1 MDGLKNM
8 GSLYL
13 KLVMAILSGF
23 FFVSVVNVYANSYST
38 VGGFEIPD
46 GAYDARFVRNL
57 DKVTQIQFSGNYNMY
72 LDDGKF
78 NMAARAVVAQ
88 EFYKNHA
95 DKYDMLI
102 VFSDTYVDTGSDV
115 SAFNL
120 SVKNEV
126 KGINKHLFDNSD
138 LFGSNGKLTSY
149 IDMAEVGRWDLDSSS
164 ANYYKVMNTALHEI
178 MHQWVVGIHVM
189 DNGVSSDIFIGHK
202 NSHWSALLDSDA
214 SLMYGQDWMEVAD
227 DQYLAYDERQRYSAL
242 DLYLAGFYH
251 ENEVGPIHYIES
263 ADLEKTAIYQKGVRI
278 VGKERIFSI
287 EDVIAAE
294 GKRIPDYQAAQK
306 KFKIGLLY
314 LTKNSEVPDSGIV
327 HNLNKFAED
336 LSLRFAHYTGGRAF
350 VNIVNID
357 RAELEELAPE
367 DESLRSEIS
376 TDLALS
382 WLKAKQINGFWED
395 SNNTRIRDS
404 YVANQVLSELDGNYS
419 EQEFL
424 DWSGMFLAVNNT
436 DDAAYLSLTNY
447 NLIAPYLIS
456 SRHDDNGWGL
466 SPDHKST
473 IFDTATILGVQPKL
487 ALSNA
492 MDFIYSK
499 QNSDGGWPRGKVGKS
514 DFKTTAVVFH
524 ALSEISQESRHFV
537 PDAAV
542 VSAATNYI
550 SDYYFANP
558 DEVLIEELAMVLA
571 STSVIGRSSSALISA
586 IISRIEEQQRTD
598 GSWEGSVYATAM
610 VLDALFSAEFANL
623 EIKIE
628 SDFSGILSIGE
639 PVQFSSEIRNT
650 GAVDASDFNISLYV
664 DAVSP
669 ENLIATETIAFLPS
683 GAGRSLDWAF
693 DTEGF
698 SGNHRAILVA
708 DPESKVIEKTLI
720 DNQAFRDFS
729 ISSLAKSVD
738 VGIYSSDLVVS
749 PSVFNSAIENIELS
763 AIVRNLSSVDCDLA
777 NISLLSGENQLAHQ
791 VVKLSS
797 GAKSNILFNV
807 DIPYSDSLFVQV
819 SCDGDTNLSNN
830 IARIGLSRN
839 NTFDAQLV
847 SVTSHAGGAIT
858 LGKEIDIAVKIYNSG
873 TQTLPASAVLLK
885 IEKDGVIKNSFTSL
899 VSIDSGMN
907 QIVNFNWMPSEA
919 GVYSLYAYVDQD
931 NLVSEL
937 DETNNSQITS
947 IEISLDKKPN
957 LNLLHSDIQ
966 YEGIAYEG
974 GNKAFNITVRN
985 TGSKA
990 SDASLVHLYKGKPFT
1005 ESNLLDEA
1013 PLPSII
1019 AGGNVLVDLYWN
1031 NISASGKQLLYVVLD
1046 PSDTIDEASEEDNYA
1061 FFEMQITSLPDLHIT
1076 DSQLKLDPVVA
1087 LPESDVVLHYNVV
1100 NIGGQEAANFGVEIY
1115 LNGQLLDHNVY
1126 NSVGAYSS
1134 QSLEFIIPSRS
1145 IISDSVVK
1153 VVLDS
1158 DNKILES
1165 DEENN
1170 EASVDLVVGDSSL
1183 YVTQRYISPNG
1194 DGKQDYTLIYASVPQ
1209 DNSLNLVVNNSEG
1222 INLGSLDTGADGQL
1236 KWYGTLNGK
1245 RLEDGDYWLRLTN
1258 SEGKV
1263 VSEQLVVIDTNN
1275 TSISEIFSSDKKIE
1289 IFYQEMFG
1297 NIAWLEPY
1305 NEGRRVVFYVVES
1318 DNQIMTPG
1326 IYTADFTGNDVRLV
1340 AFESSFKFS
1349 RNSHNNYRGN
1359 QYFNVESLS
1368 AAGNSLI
1375 LKSHDSSYYRN
1386 PIQYV
1391 RIGLNDNTWQPLLTA
1406 TEFSAYDFYYDYYGI
1421 LLAVSDGVL
1430 YRIDTSTGNSVAV
1443 TDRLSN
1449 DYDYWYIQR
1458 GNLIDKDTLV
1468 YKNIVVSFKDLTVN
1482 SYGDSDGVTLSA
1494 NKIAYTDSNGNIV
1507 VENRDGSDQKV
1518 FPKYR
1523 SDKATLDSLM
1533 AMASFSPSEDKLM
1546 LFFPDSTQYP
1556 GVKDWDWLNG
1566 ENGGLYDYL
1575 SFLKENPDS
1584 EKEPAPNGYRV
1595 ELDLNTGLYSVRSNY
1610 NYYITTSS
1618 GEMGAQYSV
1627 LYGDHSQ
1634 TSQGLSEFSWND
1646 SPMAFEGCDKGRYF
1660 NEEYYLDRSF
1670 YVIRIPEYESD
1681 EDDSFIRSVSPEFIQ
1696 GAVDYTK
1703 IQGVSPFVTGFSY
1716 ESYDIL
1722 PNRSFLFM
1730 GAERYGDSG
1739 VVKHRNTMPGSKT
1752 CHSLNVVSNVMLL
1765 NTLDLSAYLDVRYEE
1780 NNKGLAVYAIAD
1792 DRNFDSF
1799 LIEYRKQGDPEWKI
1813 LVPETKKQKHN
1824 DFITTWVPDIEGSY
1838 TVRIKVQDLA
1848 GNTDFYTTSVVWSE
1862 SANISGIR
1870 INNALF
1876 SPNFDTVWD
1885 SLSITFKV
1893 LRPANILLDITSMSG
1908 ESVVERIYSFDQV
1921 GVVGNVGWD
1930 GRNANGAV
1938 VADGLYK
1945 ISLDGY
1951 VYYATVDTT
1960 PPSITNRSD
1969 YPRISYEDSE
1979 RIKSAIIFA
1988 SAEDINGIQSFAYQH
2003 YVDSQWQNIDQSD
2016 LDFELKGKGLKYF
2029 NDHSYRVVAVDNAGN
2044 KTVSVLLEE
2053 AFNTLLYLDGVH
2065 NQKYPDNK
2073 QAKFKFGPDGKP
2085 IPILYEGLGGYA
2097 LLQSKVVDET
2107 SELKILNVVYTD
2119 LINEQDLDLSQA
2131 ISISYSRDEENIF
2144 VREDDLTRILS
2155 KGGYYVFV
2163 LYTNNEVSV
2172 SEAIYY
2178 SFSSVGNLDFN
2189 LKAMITGT
2197 FDGYSLGYNF
2207 SSSNPDGN
2215 ISYQLMISSSDPD
2228 DSYYSS
2234 AVIDGDD
2241 IAGMAMRYVPVS
2253 VSACSSYSVKAVFD
2267 NARELTANVEVPCMP
2282 VVVKPVADMTQCNR
2296 KAEQVGYQVCL
2307 DYKKAKNDIQ
2317 IKSMRQSAALISK
2330 INAYIENEN
2339 VSNRNYLLS
2348 EETGFDGNCFT
2359 SNIALPVA
2367 FIPPTGE
2374 AEITIDLLS
2383 SKDSDPVITY
2393 LHKLVYE
2400 DYFPVINII
2409 YPANDKKICAN
2420 QLPGTDELYVPIQG
2434 SLMDNHT
2441 AASEINLYTDNELD
2455 CKNMRDVAY
2464 QGYEQY
2470 KNSAVCDLSIQ
2481 KAKMKLSDNHYRTV
2495 IQPELAYIRD
2505 LTGNQILNYWAID
2518 NSGNM
2523 TCGATRFTVDSSA
2536 DVIYGSID
2544 AYRFENGAFG
2554 ISPNGDGVYDD
2565 LKITLSVK
2573 ESINISLSL
2582 KDGAGNAYELLSGRY
2597 DNNTQLLTVP
2607 GESIKLKDG
2616 TYSLVLT
2623 STDDCGFSRIF
2634 YIDADYPKIV
2644 IDTTSPEVAI
2654 NYPAKGSELYPVTG
2668 VFIDVHDRN
2677 IKKSVL
2683 SFKSSDSGS
2692 WSTLKTLHQEEWSD
2706 SDGVFYSLPLTGLSG
2721 TYGLKLY
2728 AIDLLGNSNEVSV
2741 DLDLSSLGTL
2751 LNFYEAVTDFVS
2763 PDGDGVLDEFIG
2775 KVNLSRTADL
2785 EIKVNSDVVKVYNGL
2800 PSGNSSWSIQREV
2813 LSDLPDGRH
2822 SIFIAASDNN
2832 GTELGKID
2840 LIIDTITPKII
2851 IDKIDDGR
2859 FGLISASLVEANA
2872 KELNYKLSNDAGNV
2886 VRNEKLV
2893 KNLPDGMEFS
2903 VNLSGL
2909 EEGAYVLEILAIDKA
2924 GHEFSDL
2931 HSFTFD
2937 ITDPLLSFPDTLSE
2951 NIYLNQKKDGFDLE
2965 FSYIEINPKILGVSL
2980 DGSSIFSKTTFDDDS
2995 LSLSFDLSNSNDGVH
3010 EINVYLSDVNDRHS
3024 ETKFVLIM
3032 DSQPPVVSLPE
3043 SGSYITKRGQIVFSV
3058 DDETPV
3064 SGSLLINDEIE
3075 AKVSSLE
3082 GSVFWPS
3089 DMPDGTY
3096 PVTLIVTDSAGNR
3109 SEESVDI
3116 VQDSI
3121 APEHVVSIKAE
3132 LSESGVVI
3140 TWPRS
3145 ISDDIAGYLLYRN
3158 GTEIFDTEQ
3167 LYYTDPVIDEG
3178 IYTYYVV
3185 AYDHAGNVSGASP
3198 DGILSIDRTPP
3209 EIRNVLPSEGE
3220 ALHGNV
3226 NFYADIE
3233 TNDIASVVTKIT
3245 LGGEIIELSSSAMSG
3260 DKLYLGSWYSTV
3272 TGNAELNIVA
3282 TDESGNQS
3290 FFTRTYNVDNTALSA
3305 PVGLT
3310 AIVSDGNTV
3319 TLKWNSVDGS
3329 DLAGYQV
3336 WRSGVNQSG
3345 NLTET
3350 KFIQK
3355 NLADGI
3361 YRYSVVSVDTVGNL
3375 SEASDVVEISIDQH
3389 APLLKLV
3396 SPKDE
3401 SFENVLDVLAASD
3414 DKDIASVNFE
3424 LRNMQGIVIDTF
3436 SFGRPPYAT
3445 TFDTTSINYDNYSL
3459 VIKSTDLN
3467 GNTSEQAFP
3476 VVKADKTS
3484 PEAASEVSLAS
3495 VDGHMVVTW
3504 AASSSE
3510 DILRYKIQL
3519 YGDFF
3524 SEDFLID
3531 EGQVNA
3537 TENLSFTFTS
3547 EIVEG
3552 QYYARVLVYD
3562 ENGNEST
3569 FTDSAS
3575 VPYYLLYPVF
3585 PYSPVSQNNIDIP
3598 VSTHFSG
3605 MVMMSS
3611 GSVKVISDNIA
3622 AGDTVFLP
3630 LDLSSP
3636 QEKLTIQGYYDG
3648 VSSTA
3653 YVPFL
3658 MERGT
3663 KPETP
3668 DVQLESRDNDQITIS
3683 FTESLDP
3690 SDRWFYTLN
3699 GRMPLNESAYSYRY
3713 HRLSGF
3719 SRYAVNYSIA
3729 PSEDWLAGIEYQYDS
3744 RKISIVSIDVWNG
3757 TNWMTI
3763 PYSMYQ
3769 SGSAY
3774 YAQFDYPVFA
3784 SNIRMVLASVPDE
3797 TFNLSIRP
3805 VVTTVYDSD
3814 SSVVITETSEL
3825 LNGIAAE
3832 GINLV
3837 ATVISSDG
3845 VIGDGSLLLIEPN
3858 SDDSLPDIQLSS
3870 VIEEEEPV
3878 LNWTTSAAF
3887 YSKFYILRD
3896 DESIAEVATDGS
3908 GNYSIKSLGKE
3919 GINHYQI
3926 IGLTPDGLTRSS
3938 NIVSVSL
3945 TLTAPDS
3952 VENLFASFDNNNW
3965 SVLLSWEGST
3975 EGIVYDVYRK
3985 HLLQQE
3991 YEKIASVSGL
4001 IYHDTSV
4008 QSSTLYQYY
4017 VVAVRSVSYPDQSS
4031 APSTIVSVVTDKDAQ
4046 SSTPEILYP
4055 YQDEITGNDTFE
4067 VISSSLPDTM
4077 LNFYVNT
4084 QVDASLIT
4092 NAGLSESIADLPYT
4106 EAHILGD
4113 KSPYVGYYEGSIFDF
4128 SSGESLGWV
4137 DYDFG
4142 EVLYKGGGAAVVK
4155 KYSDIRLFHKDG
4167 STHDFYDIEDVDI
4180 SRNGDV
4186 LAYTNSSGFEIR
4198 YSNNYENTIT
4208 IENNSLFSSG
4218 LVAFSPS
4225 GQYLAV
4231 FRNSYLWIIN
4241 IKDPEHPDILNVSNK
4256 LSGTVYDIY
4265 WLSED
4270 RLMLDG
4276 DVPSVLSNDG
4286 GEVVNFDM
4294 VGGVAPYVLGHYG
4307 STVVLL
4313 YFNNSGSVI
4322 EGYSITSGRLKYRRF
4337 INQVSSFL
4345 SEDIPANF
4353 VTAYGQICSSDYSGT
4368 LCSDLPGIT
4377 RASLNLNVANNQ
4389 VYAES
4394 VFDDGNRNQSLSRS
4408 VYRSVPDV
4416 NNVELAAEANV
4427 RSLGRVSDF
4436 SVNVIHR
4443 EGDDVNLRGIT
4454 AKIIWPSGKV
4464 ETLTFLNDNVT
4475 VQAGSTY
4482 DITHQWVPPEAGLY
4496 TMSIQIDA
4504 DDDVAAD
4511 NRMELSFTV
4520 VEKGQPS
4527 LALYLNDNQSI
4538 AIEFNTLAWSGTGS
4552 LSLNINSPVY
4562 KGNSI
4567 VTDDRFSSYESH
4579 SYELSPGYD
4588 SLWLYDFVAEVTL
4601 KDEFGNN
4608 IASSSISH
4616 RGDFLSNRTSEL
4628 TFILDGDSIAQEEDI
4643 AATYTINVHTESLF
4657 TGILRVSALSA
4668 EGVLSVIYEKKLWYL
4683 LDDEI
4688 IKENLT
4694 ISSKDLMV
4702 GNYKILAELVDS
4714 NRQTVDIS
4722 QHNLVIN
4729 PVPVVYTG
4737 SIHLSGNPVLMNSEC
4752 SMKVMIDGSVSNRTE
4767 QILVYSSVEG
4777 LSGQEIANISST
4789 DLPVEL
4795 DVDIRNACT
4804 SLGDKKIELSVIPDG
4819 RERQLLSQEM
4829 LNVVDGI
4836 PPSLSIE
4843 TPMGGGYVNAN
4854 STASV
4859 LAKDGES
4866 GVSQVYLLNSEKSK
4880 VSMPLTNV
4888 DRYQISLSM
4897 LSEGSHG
4904 IQFEAYDMAG
4914 NYTTSDIISIVM
4926 DKTPPEITL
4935 SGASNDEI
4943 YSVPVTLKAIGRDDY
4958 LDIFSVR
4965 LNGESVGSDELIVS
4979 SDGSHKFE
4987 AIAIDKSGNTTQK
5000 SLTFML
5006 DQQAPRIIIFGIADG
5021 AVYTETR
5028 DYSVQVTD
5036 DNVKEI
5042 RTTLNG
5048 EVVGESGHISA
5059 DGKYTLE
5066 VSAVDFAG
5074 NATHESVEFFVDTT
5088 PPESP
5093 TINISNG
5100 QQFDDP
5106 DVVVKGM
5113 GEIGSRFVM
5122 ELNGIKSETSITNA
5136 GYEMSLSLSEGIN
5149 LLSYW
5154 AVDSAGNSSVVTRLS
5169 LELISLPQFDISV
5182 DTAHYSRILV
5192 WLPRNKKRQERIMS
5206 FVQNSFAGSGVNY
5219 QFVDAKNDLIEQLR
5233 SHSYSAILVTGSIT
5247 NNVEV
5252 IFDFH
5257 LMSEIRAMIAS
5268 GLGFVSIGSINP
5280 FSDLIGDVCGIV
5292 KQYSDIDA
5300 RRFTIDD
5307 PDFGRYQLSLNKGS
5321 ERIYVEPDIRRI
5333 GTYQFNDKCWQC
5345 ENTGKGVHP
5354 PILDR
5359 YYGRG
5364 RVILAGFDL
5373 TEASPESSARDLLT
5387 RLIEIATPV
5396 KIEGYSWAWGRL
5408 KLVSEADELPHLQAD
5423 IAYDTDKASIYVN
5436 NVQIVP
5442 GTRIDVLS
5450 EQVYEISF
5458 LDEDSV
5464 QVDMNFIYNNSS
5476 VLNKSLNFENPA
5488 EHQRENWR
5496 LLRNYLDNIDV
5507 PWYRLLAHYRIKR
5520 KVYESEIY
5528 DFNALSAN
5536 DIADSK
5542 HILLDAIGMM
5552 KISFYKDSEYFDE
5565 LAGRIINILNAKERR
5580 YLFEK

>member
-1 MDGLKNM
+1 M
-8 GSLYL
+8 
-13 KLVMAILSGF
+13 
-23 FFVSVVNVYANSYST
+23 SVVNVHANSYST

-72 LDDGKF
+72 LDDGKL

-126 KGINKHLFDNSD
+126 KGINKNLFDNSD

-214 SLMYGQDWMEVAD
+214 SLMYGQDWMKVAD

-278 VGKERIFSI
+278 AGRERIFSI

-294 GKRIPDYQAAQK
+294 GERIPDYQSAQK

-314 LTKNSEVPDSGIV
+314 LTKNSEVPDSSIV
-327 HNLNKFAED
+327 HNLNKFSED

-357 RAELEELAPE
+357 RDEPEESAHE
-367 DESLRSEIS
+367 DESLRTEIS

-395 SNNTRIRDS
+395 SSNTKIRDS
-404 YVANQVLSELDGNYS
+404 YVANQVLSELDDNYS
-419 EQEFL
+419 EEEFL

-447 NLIAPYLIS
+447 NLISPYLIS

-487 ALSNA
+487 ALSNTI
-492 MDFIYSK
+492 DFIYSK
-499 QNSDGGWPRGKVGKS
+499 QNSDGGWPRGQVGKS

-524 ALSEISQESRHFV
+524 ALSKISQESRLFV

-550 SDYYFANP
+550 SDYYFTNP

-571 STSVIGRSSSALISA
+571 STSVIGRNSSALISA

-598 GSWEGSVYATAM
+598 GSWEGSIYATAM

-639 PVQFSSEIRNT
+639 PFQFSSEIKNT
-650 GAVDASDFNISLYV
+650 GAVDASDFNISLYL

-669 ENLIATETIAFLPS
+669 ENLIVTETIAFLPS

-749 PSVFNSAIENIELS
+749 PTVFNSAVENIELS

-777 NISLLSGENQLAHQ
+777 NVSLLSRGNQLAHQ

-819 SCDGDTNLSNN
+819 SCDGDTNISNN

-847 SVTSHAGGAIT
+847 SVASHAGGAIT
-858 LGKEIDIAVKIYNSG
+858 LGKEIDIAVEVYNSG

-885 IEKDGVIKNSFTSL
+885 IEKDGVIKNSFTSF

-947 IEISLDKKPN
+947 IEISLDEKAN
-957 LNLLHSDIQ
+957 LNSLHSDIQ

-974 GNKAFNITVRN
+974 GSKAFNITVRN

-1031 NISASGKQLLYVVLD
+1031 NISVSGKQLLYVVLD

-1076 DSQLKLDPVVA
+1076 DSQLKLNPVIA

-1100 NIGGQEAANFGVEIY
+1100 NIGGQEAADFSVEIF
-1115 LNGQLLDHNVY
+1115 LNDQLLDRNVY

-1134 QSLEFIIPSRS
+1134 QSLEFIIPYRS
-1145 IISDSVVK
+1145 IISDSVVR

-1158 DNKILES
+1158 ENKILES
-1165 DEENN
+1165 NEDNN

-1222 INLGSLDTGADGQL
+1222 INLGNLVTGGDGQL

-1275 TSISEIFSSDKKIE
+1275 TSISEVLSSDRKIE
-1289 IFYQEMFG
+1289 IFYQEIFG
-1297 NIAWLEPY
+1297 DIAWLEPY
-1305 NEGRRVVFYVVES
+1305 NEGRRVVFYVIES

-1340 AFESSFKFS
+1340 AFESSFKFP
-1349 RNSHNNYRGN
+1349 RNSHHNYRGS

-1368 AAGNSLI
+1368 ATGNSLI
-1375 LKSHDSSYYRN
+1375 LKSNDDNYYRN
-1386 PIQYV
+1386 PAQYV
-1391 RIGLNDNTWQPLLTA
+1391 RINMNDNVWEPLLIA
-1406 TEFSAYDFYYDYYGI
+1406 SEFSAYDFYYDYYGI
-1421 LLAVSDGVL
+1421 LLALSDGVL

-1443 TDRLSN
+1443 SDRNGNNYYYSSIWK
-1449 DYDYWYIQR
+1449 D
-1458 GNLIDKDTLV
+1458 NLIDKDTLV
-1468 YKNIVVSFKDLTVN
+1468 YKNNVVSFKNLTVKSYEN
-1482 SYGDSDGVTLSA
+1482 SDAVTLSA

-1523 SDKATLDSLM
+1523 SDKTTLDSLM

-1546 LFFPDSTQYP
+1546 LFFPDSVHYP
-1556 GVKDWDWLNG
+1556 GAREWDWING
-1566 ENGGLYDYL
+1566 ANGVFNDYL
-1575 SFLKENPDS
+1575 SSLKENPDS

-1595 ELDLNTGLYSVRSNY
+1595 ELDLNTGLYNVRSNY
-1610 NYYITTSS
+1610 NYYISTT
-1618 GEMGAQYSV
+1618 GGENGPQYVAREMGAQYYV
-1627 LYGDHSQ
+1627 LYGDYPQ
-1634 TSQGLSEFSWND
+1634 TSQGLSEFSWNNL
-1646 SPMAFEGCDKGRYF
+1646 PMAFEGCDKGKYIS
-1660 NEEYYLDRSF
+1660 EDYYIDRSF
-1670 YVIRIPEYESD
+1670 YATRIPEYELD
-1681 EDDSFIRSVSPEFIQ
+1681 EYGGSSVSPEFIQ

-1730 GAERYGDSG
+1730 GGERYGDSG
-1739 VVKHRNTMPGSKT
+1739 VVKQRNTMPESKT

-1799 LIEYRKQGDPEWKI
+1799 LIEYRKQGDSVWKI

-1824 DFITTWVPDIEGSY
+1824 DFITTWVPDYEGSY

-1848 GNTDFYTTSVVWSE
+1848 GNADFYTTSVVWSE

-1876 SPNFDTVWD
+1876 SPNFDTVRD
-1885 SLSITFKV
+1885 LLSITFKV
-1893 LRPANILLDITSMSG
+1893 LRPANILLNITSMSG
-1908 ESVVERIYSFDQV
+1908 ESVVERMYSFDQV
-1921 GVVGNVGWD
+1921 DVVGSVGWD

-1960 PPSITNRSD
+1960 PPSITNRSE
-1969 YPRISYEDSE
+1969 YPSISYEDSE

-1988 SAEDINGIQSFAYQH
+1988 SAEDSNGIQSFAYQY
-2003 YVDSQWQNIDQSD
+2003 YVDSQWQNISQVD
-2016 LDFELKGKGLKYF
+2016 LDYELKGKGLKYF

-2044 KTVSVLLEE
+2044 KAVSVLLEE
-2053 AFNTLLYLDGVH
+2053 VFNTLLYLDGVH
-2065 NQKYPDNK
+2065 NQKYSDNK
-2073 QAKFKFGPDGKP
+2073 QVKFKIGSKGEF
-2085 IPILYEGLGGYA
+2085 IPVLYEGLGGYA
-2097 LLQSKVVDET
+2097 LLQSKVVDDT
-2107 SELKILNVVYTD
+2107 SGLKILNVVSPNV
-2119 LINEQDLDLSQA
+2119 INVQALDLSEA
-2131 ISISYSRDEENIF
+2131 ISISYSRDEEDIF
-2144 VREDDLTRILS
+2144 VREADLTRVLS
-2155 KGGYYVFV
+2155 KEGYYVFV
-2163 LYTNNEVSV
+2163 LYANNEVSV

-2178 SFSSVGNLDFN
+2178 SLSSVVKPDPNFN
-2189 LKAMITGT
+2189 LEAIVKDTS
-2197 FDGYSLGYNF
+2197 DGYSLGYNF
-2207 SSSNPDGN
+2207 SSLNPDGN
-2215 ISYQLMISSSDPD
+2215 ISYQLMIASSDPD

-2234 AVIDGDD
+2234 AVIDADD
-2241 IAGMAMRYVPVS
+2241 VAGMSMRYVPVS

-2267 NARELTANVEVPCMP
+2267 NARELTANVEVPCLS
-2282 VVVKPVADMTQCNR
+2282 VVVKPVADMKQCNR
-2296 KAEQVGYQVCL
+2296 KADQVGYQVCL
-2307 DYKKAKNDIQ
+2307 DYKKAENDIQ

-2330 INAYIENEN
+2330 VNAYIEDEN
-2339 VSNRNYLLS
+2339 TSNRNYLLS

-2359 SNIALPVA
+2359 SSITLPVA

-2374 AEITIDLLS
+2374 TEITIDLLS

-2393 LHKLVYE
+2393 SHELFHE

-2409 YPANDKKICAN
+2409 SPANDKKVCAN
-2420 QLPGTDELYVPIQG
+2420 QYPGTGELYVPIQG

-2441 AASEINLYTDNELD
+2441 AASETNFYTDNEFD

-2470 KNSAVCDLSIQ
+2470 KNSVVCELNVQ
-2481 KAKMKLSDNHYRTV
+2481 KAKTKLSDNHYRTI
-2495 IQPELAYIRD
+2495 IQPELAYILD
-2505 LTGNQILNYWAID
+2505 LTSDQILNYWAID

-2554 ISPNGDGVYDD
+2554 ISPNGDDVYDD
-2565 LKITLSVK
+2565 LKIILSVK
-2573 ESINISLSL
+2573 ENINISLSL
-2582 KDGAGNAYELLSGRY
+2582 KDGAGNSYELLSGRY
-2597 DNNTQLLTVP
+2597 DDKTQLLTVP

-2634 YIDADYPKIV
+2634 YIDTDYPKII
-2644 IDTTSPEVAI
+2644 IDTTPPEVAI
-2654 NYPAKGSELYPVTG
+2654 NYPAEGNELYPVTG
-2668 VFIDVHDRN
+2668 VFIDVHDDN
-2677 IKKSVL
+2677 IKKSIL
-2683 SFKSSDSGS
+2683 SFKSSDSDS
-2692 WSTLKTLHQEEWSD
+2692 WSTLKTLNQDEWSD
-2706 SDGVFYSLPLTGLSG
+2706 SDGVFYSLPLAGLSG

-2728 AIDLLGNSNEVSV
+2728 AIDLLGNSNETFV
-2741 DLDLSSLGTL
+2741 DLDLSSLGIL

-2785 EIKVNSDVVKVYNGL
+2785 EIRVNSNVVGVYHGL
-2800 PSGNSSWSIQREV
+2800 PSGNSNWSIQKDV
-2813 LSDLPDGRH
+2813 LSNLPNGRH

-2832 GTELGKID
+2832 GTELGKLD

-2851 IDKIDDGR
+2851 IDKVDDGR
-2859 FGLISASLVEANA
+2859 FGFISGSLVEANA
-2872 KELNYKLSNDAGNV
+2872 NELKYKLSNVTGDV
-2886 VRNEKLV
+2886 VRSEKLV

-2909 EEGAYVLEILAIDKA
+2909 EEGAYVLETLVTDKA
-2924 GHEFSDL
+2924 GHELSDL
-2931 HSFTFD
+2931 HSFIFD
-2937 ITDPLLSFPDTLSE
+2937 ITDPLLNFPDTLSE
-2951 NIYLNQKKDGFDLE
+2951 NIYLNQKKDSFDLE

-3140 TWPRS
+3140 TWPHS

-3158 GTEIFDTEQ
+3158 GAEIFDTEQ

-3209 EIRNVLPSEGE
+3209 DIRNVLPSEGE
-3220 ALHGNV
+3220 VLHGNV
-3226 NFYADIE
+3226 SFYADIE
-3233 TNDIASVVTKIT
+3233 SDDIASVFAKVTI
-3245 LGGEIIELSSSAMSG
+3245 GGEITELSSSAMSG
-3260 DKLYLGSWYSTV
+3260 GKLYLGSWYSAV
-3272 TGNAELNIVA
+3272 TGNAELNIIA

-3290 FFTRTYNVDNTALSA
+3290 YFTRTYNVDNTALPA
-3305 PVGLT
+3305 PTGLT
-3310 AIVSDGNTV
+3310 ATISDGNTV
-3319 TLKWNSVDGS
+3319 TLKWNGVNGS
-3329 DLAGYQV
+3329 DLTGYQV
-3336 WRSGVNQSG
+3336 WMLGANQSG

-3350 KFIQK
+3350 KFIQN

-3375 SEASDVVEISIDQH
+3375 SEASDVVEVSIDQH

-3401 SFENVLDVLAASD
+3401 RFENVLDVLAASD

-3459 VIKSTDLN
+3459 VIKATDLN
-3467 GNTSEQAFP
+3467 GNVSEQTFP
-3476 VVKADKTS
+3476 VIKADKTS
-3484 PEAASEVSLAS
+3484 PEAASDVSLVS

-3504 AASSSE
+3504 EASSSE
-3510 DILRYKIQL
+3510 DVLGYKIQL
-3519 YGDFF
+3519 YGSFL
-3524 SEDFLID
+3524 SEDYLID

-3537 TENLSFTFTS
+3537 VENLSFTFTS
-3547 EIVEG
+3547 EIFEG
-3552 QYYARVLVYD
+3552 QYYARILAYD

-3569 FTDSAS
+3569 SVDSVS
-3575 VPYYLLYPVF
+3575 VPYYLLYPAF
-3585 PYSPVSQNNIDIP
+3585 PYSPISQNNIDIP
-3598 VSTHFSG
+3598 VSAHFDG
-3605 MVMMSS
+3605 MVVMSS
-3611 GSVKVISDNIA
+3611 DSVEIVSGSIA

-3636 QEKLTIQGYYDG
+3636 QENLAVQGYYDG
-3648 VSSTA
+3648 LSSTTS
-3653 YVPFL
+3653 VPFL
-3658 MERGT
+3658 MERGE
-3663 KPETP
+3663 KPSTP
-3668 DVQLESRDNDQITIS
+3668 DVQLESRDIDQITVS
-3683 FTESLDP
+3683 LAASLDP
-3690 SDRWFYTLN
+3690 GERWFYTVN
-3699 GRMPLNESAYSYRY
+3699 DRMPLNESSYYY
-3713 HRLSGF
+3713 HYHWLSGF
-3719 SRYAVNYSIA
+3719 GRYTVSYSID
-3729 PSEDWLAGIEYQYDS
+3729 PSEDWLAGVEYNHHS
-3744 RKISIVSIDVWNG
+3744 REVSVVSIDVWNG

-3797 TFNLSIRP
+3797 AVNLSIKP
-3805 VVTTVYDSD
+3805 IVTTVYDTD

-3845 VIGDGSLLLIEPN
+3845 VVGDGSLLSIKPN
-3858 SDDSLPDIQLSS
+3858 SDDNLPGIQLSA
-3870 VIEEEEPV
+3870 VIEGEVPV
-3878 LNWTTSAAF
+3878 LNWTTSAEF

-3896 DESIAEVATDGS
+3896 DNSIAEVATDGS

-3975 EGIVYDVYRK
+3975 EGIVYDIYRK

-3991 YEKIASVSGL
+3991 YEKIESVSGL

-4055 YQDEITGNDTFE
+4055 YQDEITGSDTFE

-4077 LNFYVNT
+4077 LNFYVNNE
-4084 QVDASLIT
+4084 VDASLISS
-4092 NAGLSESIADLPYT
+4092 AGLSESIADLPYT
-4106 EAHILGD
+4106 EVHILGN
-4113 KSPYVGYYEGSIFDF
+4113 KSPHVGYYEGSIFDF

-4155 KYSDIRLFHKDG
+4155 KYSDVRLFHKDG
-4167 STHDFYDIEDVDI
+4167 STHDFYNIEDVDI
-4180 SRNGDV
+4180 SRDGDL
-4186 LAYTNSSGFEIR
+4186 LAYTTSNGLEIR
-4198 YSNNYENTIT
+4198 YSNNYENTIA
-4208 IENNSLFSSG
+4208 IENNSLFSNG
-4218 LVAFSPS
+4218 FVAFSPS

-4231 FRNSYLWIIN
+4231 LRNNYFWIIDVE
-4241 IKDPEHPDILNVSNK
+4241 DPEHPDILDVSDK
-4256 LSGTVYDIY
+4256 LSGAVYDIY
-4265 WLSED
+4265 WLSEE
-4270 RLMLDG
+4270 RLMIDG
-4276 DVPSVLSNDG
+4276 DIPSILSNNG
-4286 GEVVNFDM
+4286 GEITSFDM
-4294 VGGVAPYVLGHYG
+4294 IEDVAPYILGHYG

-4313 YFNNSGSVI
+4313 YFKNSESVI

-4337 INQVSSFL
+4337 INQISSFL

-4377 RASLNLNVANNQ
+4377 RASLNLNVGSNQ

-4394 VFDDGNRNQSLSRS
+4394 VFDDGNRNQSLSRR
-4408 VYRSVPDV
+4408 VYRSAPDV

-4464 ETLTFLNDNVT
+4464 ETLSFLNDNVT

-4538 AIEFNTLAWSGTGS
+4538 AIEFNTLAWSGAGS

-4579 SYELSPGYD
+4579 SYELSPGHD

-4628 TFILDGDSIAQEEDI
+4628 TFILDGDSITQGGDI
-4643 AATYTINVHTESLF
+4643 TATYTINVHTESLF
-4657 TGILRVSALSA
+4657 NGILRVSALSA

-4737 SIHLSGNPVLMNSEC
+4737 SIHLSENPVLMNSEC

-4777 LSGQEIANISST
+4777 FSGQEIANISST

-4819 RERQLLSQEM
+4819 RELQLLSQEM

-4935 SGASNDEI
+4935 GGASNDEI

-5006 DQQAPRIIIFGIADG
+5006 DQQAPRIIILGIADG
-5021 AVYTETR
+5021 AVYTEAR

-5088 PPESP
+5088 APESP

-5182 DTAHYSRILV
+5182 DTAHYSRVLV

-5280 FSDLIGDVCGIV
+5280 FSELIGDVCGIV

-5307 PDFGRYQLSLNKGS
+5307 PDFGRYQLSLHKGS

-5364 RVILAGFDL
+5364 RVILTGFDL
-5373 TEASPESSARDLLT
+5373 TEASPESSAHDLLT

-5396 KIEGYSWAWGRL
+5396 KIEGYSRAWGSL
-5408 KLVSEADELPHLQAD
+5408 KLVSEADEIPHLQAD
-5423 IAYDTDKASIYVN
+5423 IAYDTDKTSIYVN

-5442 GTRIDVLS
+5442 GTRIDVSS
-5450 EQVYEISF
+5450 EQLYEISF
-5458 LDEDSV
+5458 LDEYSV
-5464 QVDMNFIYNNSS
+5464 QVDMNFIYNSSS

-5488 EHQRENWR
+5488 ENQRENWR

-5507 PWYRLLAHYRIKR
+5507 PWYRLFSHYRIKR

-5528 DFNALSAN
+5528 DSSALSAN

-5542 HILLDAIGMM
+5542 RILLDAIGMI
-5552 KISFYKDSEYFDE
+5552 KISFYKDSEHFDE
-5565 LAGRIINILNAKERR
+5565 LAGRIINILNTKERR
-5580 YLFEK
+5580 YLFEN